1 MARKTHGYAIRAT
14 QAEKMYLAARSSAAP
29 CTYCGM
35 PADSIDHIPPRA
47 YREFIAAQGLQARYP
62 FIEVMSCRECN
73 SALGARALW
82 TVPLRK
88 QRIVAYLKRKYAKYL
103 AIPDWTPAEAEEMGD
118 GVLGSYIREG
128 LIVRD
133 VTRDRIKRAEGKT

>member
-1 MARKTHGYAIRAT
+1 MARKTNGYAIRAA
-14 QAEKMYLAARSSAAP
+14 QSEKRHLDARDNAVP

-47 YREFIAAQGLQARYP
+47 YREFIRAQGLEARYP

-82 TVPLRK
+82 TVPVRK
-88 QRIVAYLKRKYAKYL
+88 RRIAAYLKRKYAKYL
-103 AIPDWTPAEAEEMGD
+103 RIPDWTPAEAEEMG
-118 GVLGSYIREG
+118 GGMLGSYIREG